1 MKTVS
6 DSSQLDLYIET
17 FDLQTGKGISGVN
30 TDTSNVDWTIDVSGN
45 AMVNANDFFAVSNI
59 FGDPKLVARDVND
72 GNAANMIWYS
82 PTVDITGHSSV
93 NLFLKARDSSAA
105 NLEPNDSFESFYRID
120 GGAWTYFEN
129 NGQLSGNF
137 GSVQVTQDSLSGSTI
152 EIKVEMNVDD
162 ANEYLALDSV
172 LVRSYGEYDSLNS
185 QYTFNKPGMYGIE

>member
-1 MKTVS
+1 M
-6 DSSQLDLYIET
+6 
-17 FDLQTGKGISGVN
+17 
-30 TDTSNVDWTIDVSGN
+30 DWTIDVSGN
-45 AMVNANDFFAVSNI
+45 AMANANDFFAVSNI
-59 FGDPKLVARDVND
+59 FGDPRLVARDVND

-82 PTVDITGHSSV
+82 PTVDITGHSSI

-105 NLEPNDSFESFYRID
+105 NLEPDDSFESFYRID

-137 GSVQVTQDSLSGSTI
+137 GSVQVTQDSLSGSTV

-172 LVRSYGEYDSLNS
+172 LVRGYGEYDSLNS
-185 QYTFNKPGMYGIE
+185 QYTFCLLYTSPSPRD

>member
-1 MKTVS
+1 M
-6 DSSQLDLYIET
+6 
-17 FDLQTGKGISGVN
+17 
-30 TDTSNVDWTIDVSGN
+30 
-45 AMVNANDFFAVSNI
+45 
-59 FGDPKLVARDVND
+59 
-72 GNAANMIWYS
+72 
-82 PTVDITGHSSV
+82 
-93 NLFLKARDSSAA
+93 KARDSSAA

-120 GGAWTYFEN
+120 GGVWTYFEN

-185 QYTFNKPGMYGIE
+185 QYTFNKPGMYGIELTARNAASTPEQQAEPIKIVSISTISKKIFGSINSG